1 MPEFSEDE
9 LEKFLIKRAK
19 MRPYKRADQFFTGL
33 SNKKLSD
40 LWVKE
45 AGISKEKKVGV
56 FAEKEIQQLVRLIK
70 NFKVIVTETNSYE
83 QAQVCRG
90 GIDTKDVHPD
100 TLESRYVPG
109 LYFCRRNT
117 RRRWHVRWI

>member
-45 AGISKEKKVGV
+45 AGISKRRKKSG
-56 FAEKEIQQLVRLIK
+56 
-70 NFKVIVTETNSYE
+70 
-83 QAQVCRG
+83 VCR
-90 GIDTKDVHPD
+90 K
-100 TLESRYVPG
+100 
-109 LYFCRRNT
+109 RNSAACPFNQEF
-117 RRRWHVRWI
+117 